1 MTHKSINDGERQ
13 IAAWKDNAERFYR
26 EGLYNPAHEHDACGV
41 GMVVSTDG
49 KRRREVVEAG
59 IAALKALWHRG
70 AVDADGKTGDGA
82 GIHVEIPQDFFHEH
96 TIRTGHTPGPGPIA
110 VGMILPKHR

>member
-1 MTHKSINDGERQ
+1 MKKTDLNKGERE
-13 IAAWKDNAERFYR
+13 IAKWRETAERLNR
-26 EGLYNPAHEHDACGV
+26 EGLYDPADEHDSCGV
-41 GMVVSTDG
+41 GMVVSIDG
-49 KRRREVVEAG
+49 TRRREVVEAG

-96 TIRTGHTPGPGPIA
+96 TIRTGQRPA
-110 VGMILPKHR
+110 QARLRLV